1 MRHPTSKTV
10 CHPGIK
16 RSIQP
21 IHTFSHQSL
30 VGTMGYIPPEA
41 ICRDSGVEVSS
52 KEFKRGDVY
61 SFGVLMCYILSGT
74 NPFATMTKANIVLM
88 IAVKNKRPA
97 IPPHVDNDPLNPVF
111 KQMIQQ
117 LWHSDPERRSDFATI
132 VEQLNVHVV
141 DPKLRQSMAGKF
153 LRTLP
158 PLLTGLNRMY
168 LFAPFSIWA

>member
-1 MRHPTSKTV
+1 
-10 CHPGIK
+10 
-16 RSIQP
+16 
-21 IHTFSHQSL
+21 
-30 VGTMGYIPPEA
+30 MGYIPPEA
-41 ICRDSGVEVSS
+41 ICRDSGVQVSTA
-52 KEFKRGDVY
+52 EFKKGDVY

-74 NPFATMTKANIVLM
+74 NPFAKMTEANIVYM
-88 IAVKNKRPA
+88 VAVKNERPA

-117 LWHSDPERRSDFATI
+117 LWHRDPERRSDFATI

-158 PLLTGLNRMY
+158 PLLTGLNGMY
-168 LFAPFSIWA
+168 LFSWWGLCASSDAESSICA